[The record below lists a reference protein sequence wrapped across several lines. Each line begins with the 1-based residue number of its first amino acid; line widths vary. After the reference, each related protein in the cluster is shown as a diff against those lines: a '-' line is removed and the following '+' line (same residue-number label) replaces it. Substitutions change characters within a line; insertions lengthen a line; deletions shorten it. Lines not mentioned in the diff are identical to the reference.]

1 MNRARLLAVVA
12 AVGGVVLT
20 AGCSNSLLIPA
31 SGPNAM
37 VVRSGAAWNGP
48 PYGFVVLSPQVVQ
61 ILEEWGPRS
70 LSATFGDRRP
80 PPEIKF
86 GIGDIVSVTVFEA
99 AAGGLFIPA
108 EAGVRP
114 GNFVQLPNQPVDNRG
129 NLTVPYA
136 GLVPTAGKN
145 PEEVSKEI
153 VNRIKD
159 RAIEPQV
166 EVALVT
172 ANSSLITVIGEIN
185 SSTTASPTGRIQ
197 AQPAGERILDVL
209 SRAGGLKDQGQDTW
223 VVLDR
228 QGRRAA
234 VPFGSLIYEPGNNI
248 WAWPGDTIYL
258 YKEPQSFLAFGA
270 TGIQG
275 QFPFSTGGFAN
286 SSAWRMTLAEGVAA
300 SSGLTDAQADPGSVF
315 LYRREPR
322 ELAEKLGVDCSKMDG
337 PTVPVVYSTSFAD
350 PAGYFLATRVQMH
363 NKDVIFVANAQ
374 SVDIT
379 KFANFLNTLLSV
391 PNNAVGLANGIQ
403 TNRILFATPPHAA
416 AVAVPLGGAT
426 GGGTAAGTAAGTAG
440 GTTSDIRLKHD
451 IVLLGRLANGLG
463 FYRFSYNGSNKIY
476 VGVMAQEVE
485 AVMPQAVVRGRD
497 GYLRVYYEQLGLRLQ
512 SWSEW
517 LAEGGNIP
525 TTMRP

>member
-1 MNRARLLAVVA
+1 MNRARLLAIVA

-48 PYGFVVLSPQVVQ
+48 PYGRVTLSPQVVQ
-61 ILEEWGPRS
+61 ILDEYGPLT
-70 LSATFGDRRP
+70 LSGTFGDHRP

-86 GIGDIVSVTVFEA
+86 GIGDVIGISIFEA

-108 EAGVRP
+108 EASVRP
-114 GNFVQLPNQPVDNRG
+114 GNFITLPNQPIDARG
-129 NLTVPYA
+129 MLSVPYA
-136 GLVPTAGKN
+136 GLVPAAGKTVA
-145 PEEVSKEI
+145 EVEREI
-153 VNRIKD
+153 VARIKD

-166 EVALVT
+166 VATLVT
-172 ANSSLITVIGEIN
+172 QNTSLITVVGEIN
-185 SSTTASPTGRIQ
+185 VATTASPTGRVA
-197 AQPAGERILDVL
+197 AQPAGERLLDVIT
-209 SRAGGLKDQGQDTW
+209 RAGGLKDQGQDTW

-228 QGRRAA
+228 HGHRAA

-258 YKEPQSFLAFGA
+258 YKEAQTFLAFGA

-275 QFPFSTGGFAN
+275 QFPFSAGTAGLGA

-300 SSGLTDAQADPGSVF
+300 AGGLLDLQADPGSVF

-350 PAGYFLATRVQMH
+350 PAGFFLATRLQMH

-374 SVDIT
+374 SVDVT
-379 KFANFLNTLLSV
+379 KFANFLNTLISV
-391 PNNAVGLANGIQ
+391 PNNAASLANAIQ
-403 TNRILFATPPHAA
+403 TNRILFATPAHAGVVATTTTVTTPA
-416 AVAVPLGGAT
+416 A
-426 GGGTAAGTAAGTAG
+426 
-440 GTTSDIRLKHD
+440 TTSDIRLKHD

-485 AVMPQAVVRGRD
+485 AVMPRAVVRGHD

-525 TTMRP
+525 TTIRP